1 MLSTTPYLHHNPPI
15 KPDVPT
21 TLWSAPA
28 TLGDSQIHHNQQ
40 SPPPQKKQYWP
51 WRCQDLPKKTTEKKN
66 KNKIKHVFVV
76 KEPTVMIQKGSSRTV
91 VSYALSESKNHGIS

>member
-28 TLGDSQIHHNQQ
+28 TLGDSPIHHNQQ
-40 SPPPQKKQYWP
+40 NPPPQKKTV
-51 WRCQDLPKKTTEKKN
+51 LALEVSGFTKKKQL
-66 KNKIKHVFVV
+66 KIKHVFVV